1 MARNLGPEHIS
12 GMHRDEM
19 MGNQKDCR
27 HCDPWH
33 ENYIDMRTQEEKN
46 TAHLKWRQ
54 PGSDG
59 WSEAWEASQKE
70 KK

>member
-1 MARNLGPEHIS
+1 
-12 GMHRDEM
+12 MHRDEM
-19 MGNQKDCR
+19 MGDQPDCP

-33 ENYIDMRTQEEKN
+33 ERYIDMRTQEEKDN
-46 TAHLKWRQ
+46 ASAKWRR

-59 WSEAWEASQKE
+59 WTEAWEASQQE

>member
-19 MGNQKDCR
+19 MGDQPDCV

-33 ENYIDMRTQEEKN
+33 ERYIDMRTQDEKDN
-46 TAHLKWRQ
+46 ASAKWRR

-59 WSEAWEASQKE
+59 WTEAWEASQQE

>member
-19 MGNQKDCR
+19 MGDQKDCV

-33 ENYIDMRTQEEKN
+33 ERYIDMRTKDEKN
-46 TAHLKWRQ
+46 SASAKN
-54 PGSDG
+54 PGVDG
-59 WSEAWEASQKE
+59 WTEAWEASQQE